1 MIVTTTQT
9 IEGKQIVEYKGVV
22 FGEIIVGID
31 FIKDFKAGLSNF
43 FGGRSATYEEELVRA
58 RENALFEIQQRAM
71 SIGADAIVGVAIDY
85 EMLGSNNGMMM
96 VTISGKAVC
105 VR

>member
-1 MIVTTTQT
+1 MIVTTTQS

-96 VTISGKAVC
+96 VTISGTAVC